1 MKKIEDDHDYSY
13 GSPRGRTHIATYYVE
28 DAEYRVFGLDPL
40 SDTRWRR
47 YVVVDHSGYNIF
59 SGVLLEQF
67 ETVWPSF
74 ALVHDIHNM
83 KELGYTD
90 AHEL

>member
-1 MKKIEDDHDYSY
+1 MNDE
-13 GSPRGRTHIATYYVE
+13 RTHIATYYVE
-28 DAEYRVFGLDPL
+28 SAEYRVFGLEPI
-40 SDTRWRR
+40 SDTRWRK

-59 SGVLLEQF
+59 EGILADEY
-67 ETVWPSF
+67 ETQWPDF

-83 KELGYTD
+83 KEVGYTD

>member
-1 MKKIEDDHDYSY
+1 M
-13 GSPRGRTHIATYYVE
+13 
-28 DAEYRVFGLDPL
+28 
-40 SDTRWRR
+40 
-47 YVVVDHSGYNIF
+47 VDHSGYNIF